1 VQVILGFGVAE
12 TVKLTAGVVLG
23 QLRALTSINQSIHK
37 STNLSLCGSL
47 KAELQ
52 LHKNKNNITH
62 AVNCSNNSKYQF
74 LNPVSL
80 CEYANVH
87 THSHFEHTRTVE
99 RLIP

>member
-1 VQVILGFGVAE
+1 MQVILGFGVAE

-74 LNPVSL
+74 LNPLVF
-80 CEYANVH
+80 ANMRTS
-87 THSHFEHTRTVE
+87 THIHILNILGLLSD
-99 RLIP
+99 